1 MGFHGL
7 TREELDGVADELT
20 WLHLGQVGALFET
33 LQDAGIGLRSR
44 RLFPFY
50 DLTLRF
56 DMPIWVNNPAINLEE
71 EETKFRYLFSIQ
83 GSFSLIRIQTCP
95 SHCTISN

>member
-1 MGFHGL
+1 MDAENPNTSNERLTELVDSGL
-7 TREELDGVADELT
+7 
-20 WLHLGQVGALFET
+20 LGWT
-33 LQDAGIGLRSR
+33 LQDAGVGVRSR

-56 DMPIWVNNPAINLEE
+56 DMPIWVNHPVINLEE

-83 GSFSLIRIQTCP
+83 GSF
-95 SHCTISN
+95 

>member
-1 MGFHGL
+1 MDPENPNPSNKRLTGL
-7 TREELDGVADELT
+7 VE
-20 WLHLGQVGALFET
+20 QGALGWT

-50 DLTLRF
+50 DLTLRL
-56 DMPIWVNNPAINLEE
+56 DMPIWVNHPVINLEE

-83 GSFSLIRIQTCP
+83 GSF
-95 SHCTISN
+95 